1 MIIKFQRGKKM
12 KKLSIKKLSSYLS
25 SIVEHN
31 IQSSLMIWG
40 APGIGKSSVVSSVAK
55 RNNLELIDLR
65 ISQLAP
71 TDLRG
76 IPVPNDNV
84 ACWYPPEFLP
94 KDGKGILFLDE
105 INMAPPA
112 VQGIAQQLI
121 LDRKVGS
128 YKVPDGWFI
137 WSAGNRKEDFA
148 AVFDMPAPL
157 ANRFIHLEVTT
168 GLDEFK
174 DYALTNDVDDRI
186 ISFLNFR
193 PKYLHKIDRNSPSW
207 PSPRSWDI
215 SNSLLKANLDI
226 DPAIGEGCAAEFRSF
241 CKVYK
246 TLPDIEPILKGKA
259 KPSFPKDLSAR
270 YALTCALATRAKTI
284 KEVENTFL
292 YIDDKGGMEWLS
304 QCTYDVCAK
313 WKTSKQM
320 DQLVDMIANNNKLM
334 KVAERLQKLLAA

>member
-1 MIIKFQRGKKM
+1 M
-12 KKLSIKKLSSYLS
+12 KKLSIKRLSTYLEK
-25 SIVEHN
+25 IVDHK
-31 IQSSLMIWG
+31 IHSSLMIWG
-40 APGIGKSSVVSSVAK
+40 APGIGKSSVVEAVAK
-55 RNNLELIDLR
+55 AKDIELIDLR

-76 IPVPNDNV
+76 IPVPDTANNI

-94 KDGKGILFLDE
+94 TSGKGILFLDE

-157 ANRFIHLEVTT
+157 ANRFIHLEVKS

-174 DYALTNDVDDRI
+174 EYALKHQIDDRI

-193 PKYLHKIDRNSPSW
+193 PKLLHKIDKNSPSW

-215 SNSLLKANLDI
+215 ANKLLNAKLDI
-226 DPAIGEGCAAEFRSF
+226 DPAIGSASASEFRSF
-241 CKVYK
+241 CKVYAN
-246 TLPDIEPILKGKA
+246 LPKIEPILSGKD
-259 KPSFPKDLSAR
+259 KPDFPDDLSSR
-270 YALTCALATRAKTI
+270 YALTCALAVRAKTVD
-284 KEVENTFL
+284 EVENAFIYL
-292 YIDDKGGMEWLS
+292 EEKSSMEWLT
-304 QCTYDVCAK
+304 QCTYDVSMIWKSKGAK
-313 WKTSKQM
+313 SINKLT
-320 DQLVDMIANNNKLM
+320 DMIIANKKLM
-334 KVAERLQKLLAA
+334 SVANQLSKMLAA

>member
-1 MIIKFQRGKKM
+1 M
-12 KKLSIKKLSSYLS
+12 KKLSIKKLSTYLEK
-25 SIVEHN
+25 IVEHK
-31 IQSSLMIWG
+31 IHSSLMIWG
-40 APGIGKSSVVSSVAK
+40 PPGIGKSSVVEAVAIAK
-55 RNNLELIDLR
+55 DIELIDLR

-76 IPVPNDNV
+76 IPVPDSKNNQ

-94 KDGKGILFLDE
+94 TSGKGILFLDE

-157 ANRFIHLEVTT
+157 ANRFIHLEVNS

-174 DYALTNDVDDRI
+174 EYALKHKIDDRI

-193 PKYLHKIDRNSPSW
+193 PKLLHKIDKNSPS
-207 PSPRSWDI
+207 
-215 SNSLLKANLDI
+215 
-226 DPAIGEGCAAEFRSF
+226 
-241 CKVYK
+241 
-246 TLPDIEPILKGKA
+246 
-259 KPSFPKDLSAR
+259 
-270 YALTCALATRAKTI
+270 
-284 KEVENTFL
+284 
-292 YIDDKGGMEWLS
+292 
-304 QCTYDVCAK
+304 
-313 WKTSKQM
+313 
-320 DQLVDMIANNNKLM
+320 
-334 KVAERLQKLLAA
+334 